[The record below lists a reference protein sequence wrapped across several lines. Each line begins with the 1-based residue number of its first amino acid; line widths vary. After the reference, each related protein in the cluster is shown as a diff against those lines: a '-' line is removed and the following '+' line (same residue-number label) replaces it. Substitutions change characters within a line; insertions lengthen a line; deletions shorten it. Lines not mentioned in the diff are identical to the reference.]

1 MLEKAI
7 VVGGMSGSPIY
18 LDGKLAGA
26 YAYGVEEYEGE
37 RVKSFE
43 LALRIAPEIKLA
55 SLVGPRFR
63 LRGYREA
70 VAAAVVAPERTLE
83 LDPEA
88 VGAEGGEQA
97 ARHAMVGDGEAAA
110 RNVAADTEEH
120 APARKVIERG
130 DLFGER

>member
-1 MLEKAI
+1 VFEC
-7 VVGGMSGSPIY
+7 VGAPGTIEDAVRLTRPGGEVALVGMPGARSCVDLTALWHGEI
-18 LDGKLAGA
+18 KLAGA

-70 VAAAVVAPERTLE
+70 VAAARSSGRNGHVKVVF
-83 LDPEA
+83 D
-88 VGAEGGEQA
+88 
-97 ARHAMVGDGEAAA
+97 H
-110 RNVAADTEEH
+110 RNNS
-120 APARKVIERG
+120 
-130 DLFGER
+130 